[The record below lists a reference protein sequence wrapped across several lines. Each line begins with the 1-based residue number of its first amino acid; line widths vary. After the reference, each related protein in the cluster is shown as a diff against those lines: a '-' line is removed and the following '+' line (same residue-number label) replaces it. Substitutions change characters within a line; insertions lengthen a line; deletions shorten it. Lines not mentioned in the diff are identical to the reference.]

1 MIITIIKV
9 AVVVVLNLWFIWKG
23 VQFGYYMADQRWY
36 EHLEEHGIKFVKDP
50 NDEIGV
56 GIPTRMY
63 ADCWYERRAKKELN
77 D

>member
-9 AVVVVLNLWFIWKG
+9 AVVVGLLLWLYLAGIK
-23 VQFGYYMADQRWY
+23 FGYYMADERWY

-50 NDEIGV
+50 NDESSV

-63 ADCWYERRAKKELN
+63 ADHWYERRAKEEKE
-77 D
+77 

>member
-9 AVVVVLNLWFIWKG
+9 VAVVVLNLWFVFRG

-50 NDEIGV
+50 NDEISV

-63 ADCWYERRAKKELN
+63 ADHWYERRSKEEKE
-77 D
+77 